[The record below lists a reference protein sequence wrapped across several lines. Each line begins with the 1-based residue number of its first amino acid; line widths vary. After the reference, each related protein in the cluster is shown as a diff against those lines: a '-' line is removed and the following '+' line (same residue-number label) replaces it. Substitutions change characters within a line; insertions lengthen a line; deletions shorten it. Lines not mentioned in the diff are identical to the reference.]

1 MRPSR
6 TLSFI
11 QRHYVFTLS
20 NPDRRGGNWA
30 EVTPV
35 KKVVHMVEISPAA
48 IFGSTLIFLFV
59 GVLLLKNISS

>member
-1 MRPSR
+1 
-6 TLSFI
+6 
-11 QRHYVFTLS
+11 
-20 NPDRRGGNWA
+20 
-30 EVTPV
+30 VTPV